1 MSKNDKTLKNVQAYL
16 ANLER
21 AKKIS
26 VRVGLPVE
34 KASAA
39 VYDNGMTVSRLGAIH
54 EFGGTFNHP
63 GGTPY
68 KFNKLGQ
75 VVFVK
80 KGTKGAVGVT
90 KPHKITIP
98 QRSFLRAT
106 LIKKEKEMKEF
117 ISGQY
122 KKILE
127 KGLDAKKAAS
137 QIGVTFSNFVQDAFS
152 TGGFG
157 DWEKNK
163 ASTIRKKKSN
173 MPLVD
178 GGTLR
183 KAITFVVDE

>member
-1 MSKNDKTLKNVQAYL
+1 MSKNDKTLKNVEAYL
-16 ANLER
+16 ANLNR
-21 AKKIS
+21 AKKLS

-39 VYDNGMTVSRLGAIH
+39 IYDNGMTVSRLGAIH
-54 EFGGTFNHP
+54 EFGSPENS
-63 GGTPY
+63 
-68 KFNKLGQ
+68 
-75 VVFVK
+75 
-80 KGTKGAVGVT
+80 
-90 KPHKITIP
+90 IP

-106 LIKKEKEMKEF
+106 LVKKEKEMKEF
-117 ISGQY
+117 IAGQY

-157 DWEKNK
+157 EWEKNK
-163 ASTIRKKKSN
+163 AATIRKKKSN

-183 KAITFVVDE
+183 KSITFVVDE